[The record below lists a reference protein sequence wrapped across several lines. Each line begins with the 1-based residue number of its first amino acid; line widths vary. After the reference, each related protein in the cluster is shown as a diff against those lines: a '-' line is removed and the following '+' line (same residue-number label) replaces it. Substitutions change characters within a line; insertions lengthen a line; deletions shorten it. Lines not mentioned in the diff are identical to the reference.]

1 MRSTLLRHGSFS
13 LHDVNGIISNM
24 NRRDFLRGICL
35 GSFGLLSACAFS
47 SAFGEVESK
56 LEAFKGNE
64 IFDRILKKATAEEWA
79 KLPIGQCMGKIA
91 KEFEGTPYVGF
102 TLELS
107 KDQEVCA
114 VNLVGLD
121 CVTFFED
128 TLDFARMLKHGGT
141 TPDDLLK
148 EVTFTRYRDGKLGD
162 FTSRL
167 HYTTDWFVNNEKKKV
182 VELLAPKLPGAQ
194 PFTQKVGIMS
204 QKPKNYRQ
212 LVAHPEFIPKI
223 KEYEDQINARSLE
236 YLPMDKIAAAE
247 SLMQTGDIVGVCEN
261 EPGIDIGH
269 TGLIYRTEDGVAH
282 FMDASSLRRNMK
294 VTIDPEISKA
304 LDWSRKLTG
313 IMLARPLEPQP
324 L

>member
-1 MRSTLLRHGSFS
+1 
-13 LHDVNGIISNM
+13 M
-24 NRRDFLRGICL
+24 NRRTFLRGTCL
-35 GSFGLLSACAFS
+35 GTFGLLSATAFTS
-47 SAFGEVESK
+47 VFGAADENLES
-56 LEAFKGNE
+56 FKGEDVFN
-64 IFDRILKKATAEEWA
+64 RILKKAQGEEWA

-91 KEFEGTPYVGF
+91 KEFEGTKYVGF

-107 KDQEVCA
+107 KDKEVCC

-128 TLDFARMLKHGGT
+128 TLDFARMLKHGGS
-141 TPDDLLK
+141 TPEDLIK

-182 VELLAPKLPGAQ
+182 IEIITPKMPGAE

-204 QKPKNYRQ
+204 EQPDNYRQ
-212 LVAHPEFIPKI
+212 LKAHPEFIPKI
-223 KEYEDQINARSLE
+223 KEYEDAINARHLM
-236 YLPMDKIAAAE
+236 YLPMDKVGAAE
-247 SLMQTGDIVGVCEN
+247 SLMQTGDIVGVCTTE
-261 EPGIDIGH
+261 EGIDIAH
-269 TGLIYRTEDGVAH
+269 TGLIYRSEDDVAH
-282 FMDASSLRRNMK
+282 FMDASSMRRNMK
-294 VTIDPEISKA
+294 VVIDPEISKA
-304 LDWSRKLTG
+304 LTWSSKLTG